1 MILLGF
7 VVRHTEVL
15 VGVVHREQL
24 PSWMF
29 FFNSAHTHN
38 ISIPPHALAALYFVV
53 SRKVCSHT

>member
-7 VVRHTEVL
+7 VVRHPEVL

-24 PSWMF
+24 PSRMF
-29 FFNSAHTHN
+29 FYSAHTHN